1 MLEEGKVTQ
10 SLDIGAENENKQKYK
25 LTNQQ
30 VLIVTTILFG
40 GFVAAEIVGALASNS
55 LSLLGDASAMM
66 VDVFTV
72 SQVNILHELIPLTLS
87 YTILVFLQHVCR
99 ASQGKVWCS

>member
-1 MLEEGKVTQ
+1 MLEEGKIAQ
-10 SLDIGAENENKQKYK
+10 SLDIGGENESKQKYK
-25 LTNQQ
+25 FTNQQ

-72 SQVNILHELIPLTLS
+72 SQLKHSTYIDFSPSLAP
-87 YTILVFLQHVCR
+87 F
-99 ASQGKVWCS
+99 